1 MISSSDEKVMSD
13 FGHLPSSAAMPDNGD
28 LSLSPTSP
36 FQVSPSTTSLSTSL
50 HELVKD
56 ISTSAARL
64 FWINLPD
71 HEQDQIT
78 DLFDLFD
85 QLAFMSIATTLFE
98 SEEITLSKE
107 VRQLLIGKFKALLS
121 CSKNVMALMRMG
133 QTPNVSK
140 NDEIK
145 EFSEKL
151 DDVSTSCI
159 VLSMGAQWLRAFGSG
174 NKTSRE
180 AYLLPSNMSYLG
192 RLPLLV
198 SELEETYEG
207 LDRIGYQEYLA
218 LIGVRGKEHET
229 LAKECDEKLIDRMGE
244 TNDKPIALHHIH
256 SKAPPQYTPSIA
268 SAKTAVND
276 TTSTNP
282 EKNTGNKIHYETWIL
297 HHVPAH
303 IKQDWWMLTG
313 CDLKVWP
320 TGREYIMEEWSLSS
334 DKLHPAEISKI
345 RQRFQDAA
353 MRKIYGC
360 GMRMEIKADGD
371 VERQTR
377 EYHLRDIVNRLG
389 EKAEKTLLDSCGGG
403 HDIFQ
408 SDDIVRRYTIEAIEA
423 REPSGL
429 FGGPRI
435 MGLEESLKMKRDME
449 FGRRKWW
456 KKVGD
461 FKGKEW
467 WREGKKIEWWLE
479 AEKVEWV
486 VVLKIEDID
495 RSKRFMPSGQDDSI
509 EGKTCVSQEVRSSVG
524 QGEKNSSQENKGL
537 SVGNVIEKKDT
548 KEDDTMGV
556 EEAERRMRILAKR
569 FYVEVNGDEE
579 REV

>member
-1 MISSSDEKVMSD
+1 MTSSSDEKVMSD

-36 FQVSPSTTSLSTSL
+36 FQVSPSTTFLSTSL

-78 DLFDLFD
+78 DLFD
-85 QLAFMSIATTLFE
+85 QLTFTTIATSLFE
-98 SEEITLSKE
+98 SEEITFSKE
-107 VRQLLIGKFKALLS
+107 VRELLIGKFKASLS
-121 CSKNVMALMRMG
+121 CSKNVMALMRMFEKG

-140 NDEIK
+140 NDEMK
-145 EFSEKL
+145 EFCEKL
-151 DDVSTSCI
+151 EDVSMTCMG
-159 VLSMGAQWLRAFGSG
+159 LGLGAQWFRAFG
-174 NKTSRE
+174 RE
-180 AYLLPSNMSYLG
+180 AYLLPSNMSDLS

-198 SELEETYEG
+198 SELEETYES
-207 LDRIGYQEYLA
+207 LDRIGYQQYLA
-218 LIGVRGKEHET
+218 LIGVRGKEHEI

-244 TNDKPIALHHIH
+244 TNDKPISLHYLH

-282 EKNTGNKIHYETWIL
+282 EKNTGNKIHYETRTL

-353 MRKIYGC
+353 RRKMYGC
-360 GMRMEIKADGD
+360 SMRMEIKAGGD
-371 VERQTR
+371 VERQMQ
-377 EYHLRDIVNRLG
+377 EDYLRDIVNRLG
-389 EKAEKTLLDSCGGG
+389 EKAEKTLLDSYRGG
-403 HDIFQ
+403 HDV
-408 SDDIVRRYTIEAIEA
+408 DHGENIVRRYTIEAIEA

-429 FGGPRI
+429 FDGPRI

-461 FKGKEW
+461 FKGREW

-486 VVLKIEDID
+486 VVLKIEDIN
-495 RSKRFMPSGQDDSI
+495 RSKRFMPSWQDDSI
-509 EGKTCVSQEVRSSVG
+509 EGKTGISQEVRSSVG
-524 QGEKNSSQENKGL
+524 QGEKNSSQENKAL
-537 SVGNVIEKKDT
+537 SVGNVNEKKDT
-548 KEDDTMGV
+548 KEEETMGI
-556 EEAERRMRILAKR
+556 EEAERRMRILVKR
-569 FYVEVNGDEE
+569 LYVEGNDDEE